1 LTARRFTRTF
11 PFEEKGRLRILY
23 LYASEEG
30 IRAMAQPAR
39 SRCSHPAR
47 STSLRETRLPPIQAF
62 RDAGVA
68 MAATEQPG
76 QLANDLA
83 AADAQHSLHSV
94 PVDAGGGGGRVT
106 RHAASALGMAGT
118 HGALEGKAADLAIWD
133 IDHRPSSPTAS
144 AATLAP
150 AWSAPGSPCPGLH
163 PSISLRMKPSC

>member
-1 LTARRFTRTF
+1 VLDSPQVHAYLPFRGKRTF
-11 PFEEKGRLRILY
+11 KNPY

-39 SRCSHPAR
+39 SRCSRPAR

-76 QLANDLA
+76 QLADDLA

-106 RHAASALGMAGT
+106 RHAASRSAWPARTALWRWARPPISPSGT
-118 HGALEGKAADLAIWD
+118 STIGRARLP
-133 IDHRPSSPTAS
+133 HRRQPLRRRGPRRGRPARGF
-144 AATLAP
+144 TLRFR
-150 AWSAPGSPCPGLH
+150 SG
-163 PSISLRMKPSC
+163 